1 MGWVKGES
9 AIPAGSYYNMKRE
22 FASLSA
28 QEALHVAIFIEERN
42 AEIYTQFAELF
53 AEFRDSESL
62 QIAQIFWDM
71 AEEERHHGTMLQER
85 YFERYGTQ
93 HCVITE
99 EDIRDLIEVPKL
111 TNGELFA
118 IVRSQTGH
126 SLKYKALEIALTAEE
141 SAQRFYS
148 RLIPATNDE
157 TLKKIYFELAE
168 FEDGHSRFLRDK
180 ITKAKHAAGTEEA

>member
-1 MGWVKGES
+1 M
-9 AIPAGSYYNMKRE
+9 INRPQGSPSLYGMKRE

-53 AEFRDSESL
+53 VEFRDPESL
-62 QIAQIFWDM
+62 QIAQVFHDM

-118 IVRSQTGH
+118 IVRSNTTH
-126 SLKYKALEIALTAEE
+126 SPKYKALEIALAAEE
-141 SAQRFYS
+141 GAQRFYS
-148 RLIPATNDE
+148 RLIPQTKDGA
-157 TLKKIYFELAE
+157 LKQVYGELAD
-168 FEDGHSRFLRDK
+168 FEDGHSRWLRSK
-180 ITKAKHAAGTEEA
+180 IQSARRDAGTEEA

>member
-1 MGWVKGES
+1 MGSLGDLGPHS
-9 AIPAGSYYNMKRE
+9 FYGMKRE
-22 FASLSA
+22 FASLTA

-53 AEFRDSESL
+53 AEFRDPESL
-62 QIAQIFWDM
+62 QMAQVFWDM

-93 HCVITE
+93 HCIVTE

-111 TNGELFA
+111 DNSALFA
-118 IVRSQTGH
+118 IIRSRTAH
-126 SLKYKALEIALTAEE
+126 APRYKALEVALMAEE

-148 RLIPATNDE
+148 RLMPRTSDE
-157 TLKKIYFELAE
+157 GLKNIYRELAE
-168 FEDGHSRFLRDK
+168 FEDGHSRFLRSK
-180 ITKAKHAAGTEEA
+180 IEMAKRAAGTEEA

>member
-1 MGWVKGES
+1 
-9 AIPAGSYYNMKRE
+9 MKRE

-53 AEFRDSESL
+53 AEFKDSESL
-62 QIAQIFWDM
+62 QMAQVFWDM

-93 HCVITE
+93 HCIVTE

-111 TNGELFA
+111 DNGEIFA
-118 IVRSQTGH
+118 IVRSQTAH
-126 SLKYKALEIALTAEE
+126 SPRYKALEIALAAEQ
-141 SAQRFYS
+141 SAQRFYA
-148 RLIPATNDE
+148 RMIPGTEDE
-157 TLKKIYFELAE
+157 ALRQAYRELAE
-168 FEDGHSRFLRDK
+168 FEDNHSRFLREK
-180 ITKAKHAAGTEEA
+180 IEMAKRAAGTEEA

>member
-1 MGWVKGES
+1 MMNQGPNELSV
-9 AIPAGSYYNMKRE
+9 KRE
-22 FASLSA
+22 FASLTA

-42 AEIYTQFAELF
+42 ADIYTQFAELF

-62 QIAQIFWDM
+62 QIAQVFHEM

-99 EDIRDLIEVPKL
+99 DNIRDLIEVPRL
-111 TNGELFA
+111 ENGELFA
-118 IVRSQTGH
+118 IVRSAT
-126 SLKYKALEIALTAEE
+126 SVSPKYKALEIALSAEE

-148 RLIPATNDE
+148 RLTQLTRDAA
-157 TLKKIYFELAE
+157 LRRMYQELSA
-168 FEDGHSRFLRDK
+168 FEDGHSKFLREK
-180 ITKAKHAAGTEEA
+180 IENARRASDTEEA